1 MYSETMKI
9 SPRTSYVLLLLLL
22 VPLASSAA
30 ATKLSVHYQDGKY
43 SVTEGR

>member
-1 MYSETMKI
+1 MLQQVFCPKM
-9 SPRTSYVLLLLLL
+9 RRLLLLLAL
-22 VPLASSAA
+22 APLASSAD